1 MKRIAVVLGVG
12 ILLPVVA
19 AAAPVS
25 VDVRVAGGLGP
36 QSENWI
42 EFCPDRGA
50 YVALYATFSDGTM
63 HRVFPLT
70 DHASHWVDGWE
81 KRAIPVEVPRG
92 VCLTDVQAVA
102 SLEWFDPAESWVV
115 SGPRSATSGHRV
127 VHAGAGH
134 ATWGF
139 VVGWSGPDGARN
151 RTGGVAFAAAGTST
165 SVRRRGSGEP
175 ARRSGR

>member
-1 MKRIAVVLGVG
+1 MKRTAVALGAG

-19 AAAPVS
+19 TAAPVA
-25 VDVRVAGGLGP
+25 VDVRVAGGMGP

-63 HRVFPLT
+63 HRVFPVS
-70 DHASHWVDGWE
+70 DHVSHWVDGWE
-81 KRAIPVEVPRG
+81 MRAIPVEVPRG
-92 VCLTDVQAVA
+92 ACLTDVQAVA

-115 SGPRSATSGHRV
+115 SGPREVPSGHRV
-127 VHAGAGH
+127 VHAGTGEA
-134 ATWGF
+134 AWGF
-139 VVGWSGPDGARN
+139 VVGWSGPTWARN
-151 RTGGVAFAAAGTST
+151 RTGEVALAAAGTNT

-175 ARRSGR
+175 VRRSGR